1 MFGLRSTTVT
11 VARLVMD
18 ARASVRV
25 VATAMLLHSAC
36 VGVAHAGIVQLT
48 GGDPSDG
55 LALNPSTVVAAIY
68 TPSNGNFSQS
78 IFTNATQA
86 FQGVT
91 FAATSANVARGASSS
106 GTSLYLLPSGGNLTA
121 STAGFSNPG
130 SPSTQ
135 DNNLL
140 SLMNAGAW
148 FNTEW
153 LTFTVSNL
161 AANTDYRIETLSS
174 NLGYSVPRSY
184 TVSYNS
190 GSVADT
196 LAFATSAEASYIYA
210 IRDIVRST
218 GAGEITIRYDRLT
231 GDGPSVSAL
240 AVSALSPSAVPEIDP
255 AGLGSVLALLGGVLG
270 LVERR
275 RMKVA

>member
-1 MFGLRSTTVT
+1 MRF
-11 VARLVMD
+11 AE
-18 ARASVRV
+18 ASSSLNRV
-25 VATAMLLHSAC
+25 VATVMLLHSAF
-36 VGVAHAGIVQLT
+36 VGAAHAEVVQLT
-48 GGDPSDG
+48 GGNPSDG
-55 LALNPSTVVAAIY
+55 LALDPGAVVAAIY
-68 TPSNGNFSQS
+68 TPSDGNFSQS

-106 GTSLYLLPSGGNLTA
+106 GTSLYLLPQVGDLTPTSA
-121 STAGFSNPG
+121 AFSNPG

-135 DNNLL
+135 DSNLL
-140 SLMNAGAW
+140 SPINAGAW
-148 FNTEW
+148 FNTEY

-161 AANTDYRIETLSS
+161 AADTDYRVETLSS
-174 NLGYSVPRSY
+174 NLGYGVPRSY

-210 IRDIVRST
+210 IRDVVRST

-231 GDGPSVSAL
+231 GDGPAVSAL

-255 AGLGSVLALLGGVLG
+255 AGMGSVLALLGGVLG

-275 RMKVA
+275 RLKVA